1 MNSNDVQAD
10 YIVVKALRSGV
21 SVSGLTRGGDTKFLH
36 SEKLDRGEVF
46 VAQFTANVSVM
57 KIRGLAEVYTKYGM
71 IKVESVQEVELE
83 EHRIRY

>member
-1 MNSNDVQAD
+1 MNSNEVQAD

-36 SEKLDRGEVF
+36 SEKLDKGEVF

-57 KIRGLAEVYTKYGM
+57 KIRGSAEVYTKYGM
-71 IKVESVQEVELE
+71 IKVESVQEMELE